1 MIKVAIAG
9 TSGLAQYIGYYLST
23 QTSHQFIFLS
33 RNPNPGLIAKGWQ
46 VIAVDYGNSS
56 DIEYKLTGVDTVIST
71 ISGQSQLALID
82 AAAQVHVRRFVPSEF
97 EGRPAARLQH
107 DPLDRGKKA
116 ALNRLEH
123 YQNCGME
130 YAAFVCGVFYERFA
144 PGGMAAFQIGNG
156 TYVTG
161 EGDYLMDIRNKTAQ
175 IPYYDH
181 TGQEICICMTSAEDV
196 ARFVVAALDLPYWPT
211 EFRMAGERMALGDI
225 VKIAEIM
232 SGTPFNRTIH
242 TLQSLQTSLSY
253 AKAVGNVPQQWRL
266 HQLIVTTR
274 GCYDFVDTS
283 LNGMVD
289 VQPKTFQ
296 DWLFAVWS
304 QEL

>member
-1 MIKVAIAG
+1 M
-9 TSGLAQYIGYYLST
+9 
-23 QTSHQFIFLS
+23 
-33 RNPNPGLIAKGWQ
+33 
-46 VIAVDYGNSS
+46 
-56 DIEYKLTGVDTVIST
+56 IST

-97 EGRPAARLQH
+97 EGRPASRLQP

-116 ALNRLEH
+116 ALERLQH
-123 YQNCGME
+123 YQNYGME

-144 PGGMAAFQIGNG
+144 PGGMSAFQVGNG

-175 IPYYDH
+175 IPYNDH

-232 SGTPFNRTIH
+232 LGWWI
-242 TLQSLQTSLSY
+242 
-253 AKAVGNVPQQWRL
+253 RL
-266 HQLIVTTR
+266 
-274 GCYDFVDTS
+274 FS
-283 LNGMVD
+283 
-289 VQPKTFQ
+289 
-296 DWLFAVWS
+296 
-304 QEL
+304 